1 MGDAADLPDLE
12 TARLLLR
19 PRTLDDLDACLAM
32 DMDAEVGRYLYPDG
46 RPTREQRHQQL
57 LAQMADGGGGGR
69 GSFWTVRWRQE
80 PEFLGWCGL
89 FPLEQ
94 SGLVEIGYR
103 YVTATWGRGV
113 ATEAAAR
120 VLDFGFL
127 ERRLDPIVAVTHP
140 DNLAS
145 QRVLAKIG
153 LRAEGRR
160 FHYGLDLAFFSL
172 ARADYF
178 SMKDRPMS

>member
-1 MGDAADLPDLE
+1 
-12 TARLLLR
+12 
-19 PRTLDDLDACLAM
+19 
-32 DMDAEVGRYLYPDG
+32 
-46 RPTREQRHQQL
+46 
-57 LAQMADGGGGGR
+57 
-69 GSFWTVRWRQE
+69 
-80 PEFLGWCGL
+80 
-89 FPLEQ
+89 
-94 SGLVEIGYR
+94 
-103 YVTATWGRGV
+103 
-113 ATEAAAR
+113 
-120 VLDFGFL
+120 FL